1 MKKLIS
7 CKFVLI
13 RGFFQT
19 SNMLQRFNFKLAL
32 MYPEIGIFLIWLPS
46 LILGILGTFGIL
58 DICRRI
64 QVVNQS

>member
-32 MYPEIGIFLIWLPS
+32 MYPEIGIFFNMAVILNFRHLSENPS
-46 LILGILGTFGIL
+46 
-58 DICRRI
+58 
-64 QVVNQS
+64 S